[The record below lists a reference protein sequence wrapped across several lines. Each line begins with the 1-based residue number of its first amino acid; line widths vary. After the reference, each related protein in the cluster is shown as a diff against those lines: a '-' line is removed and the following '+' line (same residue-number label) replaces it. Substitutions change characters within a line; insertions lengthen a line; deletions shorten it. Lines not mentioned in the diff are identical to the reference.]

1 MSTYSILMVRVTL
14 YHKTAAQ
21 IGSTKSV
28 QSQTSKDGFHFGEI
42 QQACSKLHKEELKK
56 KLDTE
61 E

>member
-1 MSTYSILMVRVTL
+1 MVRVTL

>member
-42 QQACSKLHKEELKK
+42 QQACSKLNTEEFKK
-56 KLDTE
+56 KLH
-61 E
+61 